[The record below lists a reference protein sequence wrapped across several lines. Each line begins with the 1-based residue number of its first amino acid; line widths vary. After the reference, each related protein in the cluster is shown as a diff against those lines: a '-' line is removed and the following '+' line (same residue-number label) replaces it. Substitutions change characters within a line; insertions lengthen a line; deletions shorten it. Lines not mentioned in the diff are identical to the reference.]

1 MVRFCRVLEAEQEW
15 IQVLEQSAIEY
26 GLEFHINGSRR
37 QLSFE
42 HYAAKYKLVSGLIM
56 CWGNRNAAVHK
67 DVLGTKFQS
76 YKPRRF
82 LGQTKMAIEQSTI
95 SFTDEHIKK
104 VMMEFLKKEE
114 EKTDKRLG
122 KCDYCVGFS

>member
-1 MVRFCRVLEAEQEW
+1 VERE
-15 IQVLEQSAIEY
+15 
-26 GLEFHINGSRR
+26 RR
-37 QLSFE
+37 
-42 HYAAKYKLVSGLIM
+42 
-56 CWGNRNAAVHK
+56 NRNAAVHK
-67 DVLGTKFQS
+67 DVLETKFQS

-95 SFTDEHIKK
+95 SFTDEHIEK